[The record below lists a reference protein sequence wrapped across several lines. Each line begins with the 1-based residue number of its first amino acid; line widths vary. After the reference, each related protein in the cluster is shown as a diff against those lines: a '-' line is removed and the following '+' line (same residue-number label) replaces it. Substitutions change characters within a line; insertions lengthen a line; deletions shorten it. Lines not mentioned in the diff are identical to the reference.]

1 MKVKIGA
8 TLSQDHHHGIIAVQ
22 VWKYLYFKISYVNW
36 SIFSMLFTDRRGENV
51 PGYVFDQQSLVSC
64 GKNVI
69 SQQLWNYIE
78 KNTIDLVVIRGI
90 SAFKRSTVVN
100 DKIQEAVGPKLI
112 EYVTNPKTPMGK
124 RPLMYIS

>member
-1 MKVKIGA
+1 
-8 TLSQDHHHGIIAVQ
+8 
-22 VWKYLYFKISYVNW
+22 
-36 SIFSMLFTDRRGENV
+36 MLFTDRRGENV

-112 EYVTNPKTPMGK
+112 EYVTNPKTPLGK
-124 RPLMYIS
+124 GL